1 MKKLTKFLAVI
12 LACITVFS
20 TASLAAEGTLP
31 NEETTTLTQEETT
44 LPAEE
49 ETTAPA
55 EEETTASAEEETTA
69 PAEEETTLPAE
80 EETTAPA
87 EEETTAP
94 AEEET
99 TAAEEETTAPAE
111 EETTAPEEETT
122 EPEKPEIVLPKAPTK
137 IEGGNG
143 GFGFRCIIW
152 DEVEGADG
160 YDIYLKVGDE
170 WVYQLS
176 SPGYSEY
183 VHNLLQNSEYE
194 VAIKS
199 YIMVDGEKYQSE
211 EYCTGII
218 STSADVE
225 TAYLTLEATRSGI
238 KLDWD
243 VCEGASGYR
252 IYVRKDNKWVK
263 IKDIND
269 INKTEYI
276 YTDVKAE
283 TKYRFAIKSF
293 VKGTKGLKWGVL
305 TDRTVTYPDFT
316 KAKITSKSATSSSVT
331 LKWSKVE
338 GAGGYR
344 VYVYKNNKW
353 TYYKGIKTEK
363 YTVKSLEDATN
374 YKFKVRA
381 FFKENGETIWGT
393 YSDTVTVR
401 TDGKTVKSGRIS
413 KLKKQFTDG
422 DWSVKLGSVVFDGN
436 EKVDLTIAVRGNNLF
451 IRYDFKN
458 AKETDIEYLVQLDKE
473 RVYMMNKKN
482 KTYCLLPDDVAA
494 YTAANLLVLPLVM
507 DLSVAKGV
515 TAKTTIYK
523 SKKAVAEIYTDKEL
537 GIKKTYYFIND
548 KLSGL
553 KVVYADGSTES
564 FSSIKINDT
573 PTSSVFKV
581 PSGYKK
587 VAYK

>member
-31 NEETTTLTQEETT
+31 NDETTTWTQEETT
-44 LPAEE
+44 LSAEE
-49 ETTAPA
+49 ETTV
-55 EEETTASAEEETTA
+55 SAEEETTA
-69 PAEEETTLPAE
+69 PAEEEPTLPAE
-80 EETTAPA
+80 EETTAPT
-87 EEETTAP
+87 EEETT
-94 AEEET
+94 T
-99 TAAEEETTAPAE
+99 T
-111 EETTAPEEETT
+111 PEEETT
-122 EPEKPEIVLPKAPTK
+122 EPAKPEIVLPEAPTK
-137 IEGGNG
+137 IETGNG
-143 GFGFRCIIW
+143 NFGYRCIIW

-160 YDIYLKVGDE
+160 YDIYVKVGDE
-170 WVYQLS
+170 WVYQS
-176 SPGYSEY
+176 SSTANSEY
-183 VHNLLQNSEYE
+183 VYNLLQNSEYE
-194 VAIKS
+194 VAVKT
-199 YIMVDGEKYQSE
+199 YIMVDGEKYLSE
-211 EYCTGII
+211 EYCTGTI
-218 STSADVE
+218 STSESVK

-238 KLDWD
+238 KLNWEA
-243 VCEGASGYR
+243 CEGSSGYR

-263 IKDIND
+263 LKDIYD
-269 INKTEYI
+269 INETEYT
-276 YTDVKAE
+276 YTDVKAG

-293 VKGTKGLKWGVL
+293 VKGTKGLKWGTL
-305 TDRTVTYPDFT
+305 NEKTITYPDLT

-401 TDGKTVKSGRIS
+401 TDGKSVKAGRIS

-422 DWSVKLGSVVFDGN
+422 DWSVKLSNVVYDGN
-436 EKVDLTIAVRGNNLF
+436 EKVDLTIAVKGNNLF
-451 IRYDFKN
+451 VRYDFKN
-458 AKETDIEYLVQLDKE
+458 EKEADIEYLVQLDKE
-473 RVYMMNKKN
+473 KVYMMNKKN
-482 KTYCLLPDDVAA
+482 KTYCLLPDDIAA

-507 DLSVAKGV
+507 DLSNAKGV

-548 KLSGL
+548 TLSGV

-573 PTSSVFKV
+573 PSASVFKV

-587 VAYK
+587 VTYK

>member
-49 ETTAPA
+49 ETTLPA
-55 EEETTASAEEETTA
+55 EEETTAPAEEETTA

-99 TAAEEETTAPAE
+99 TAPAE

-122 EPEKPEIVLPKAPTK
+122 EPEKPEIVLPKAPENLRKT
-137 IEGGNG
+137 GNG
-143 GFGFRCIIW
+143 QKCEIFIGW
-152 DEVEGADG
+152 DRVEGVDG
-160 YDIYLKVGDE
+160 YETYVKSNGE
-170 WVYQLS
+170 WVLVETS
-176 SPGYSEY
+176 IIPHATVSD
-183 VHNLLQNSEYE
+183 LLYYNEYE
-194 VAIKS
+194 VGVKS
-199 YIMVDGEKYQSE
+199 FIEVDGVKYYSE
-211 EYCTGII
+211 NYSTAIFKTMDYIPNVFWDTESTKDGIEI
-218 STSADVE
+218 SWHE
-225 TAYLTLEATRSGI
+225 T
-238 KLDWD
+238 
-243 VCEGASGYR
+243 EGVSGYR
-252 IYVRKDNKWVK
+252 LYIRIDGKWQK
-263 IKDIND
+263 ITDI
-269 INKTEYI
+269 KGRQAGKYI
-276 YTDVKAE
+276 YKNVKAGE
-283 TKYRFAIKSF
+283 TYTFGIKAF
-293 VKGTKGLKWGVL
+293 VKGTGGTTFGSLDTEKIKHE
-305 TDRTVTYPDFT
+305 DFT
-316 KAKITSKSATSSSVT
+316 KSKITSKSATSSSVT

-401 TDGKTVKSGRIS
+401 TDGKSVKSGRIS

-436 EKVDLTIAVRGNNLF
+436 EKVDLTIAVKGNNLF
-451 IRYDFKN
+451 VRYDFKN

-473 RVYMMNKKN
+473 RVYMINKKN
-482 KTYCLLPDDVAA
+482 KTYCLLPDDIAA

-507 DLSVAKGV
+507 DLSEAKGV

-564 FSSIKINDT
+564 FSSIKVNDT